1 MFSKNFLSR
10 MKAGATRPLVN
21 PDNWSSVEQLG
32 VDDGG
37 AFRAPALPRLT
48 LRDARFSTSLGREL
62 HLEGVNQMVD
72 GGAAVVVEM
81 PLDSSRLVRSIA
93 IEALSNDVVIGLMGI
108 TVVK

>member
-1 MFSKNFLSR
+1 
-10 MKAGATRPLVN
+10 
-21 PDNWSSVEQLG
+21 
-32 VDDGG
+32 
-37 AFRAPALPRLT
+37 
-48 LRDARFSTSLGREL
+48 
-62 HLEGVNQMVD
+62 MVD